1 MPNPPLSLIGMA
13 QLQLRR
19 YNEMNTLTRHKHA
32 DLIVE
37 RARQDAS
44 GETEAGWWTWE
55 YQYPGS
61 GVYRRYEYIG
71 LTFHKSTDYRYAMT
85 DKHPRYVPPKP
96 KLKLIDMMALPR
108 GTWVRTVGAIQANR
122 EVLGRAMA
130 DVLHVLAPADDVSFY
145 FAPQLRIIEQKKFTY
160 WGGGACPVPEGVVC
174 EVVTRG
180 AQTLMFT
187 DPTVQVWVHNAQ
199 TVSLYEI
206 IGYRITGVAGG
217 WTDDPSVI

>member
-1 MPNPPLSLIGMA
+1 
-13 QLQLRR
+13 
-19 YNEMNTLTRHKHA
+19 MNALARHKHY
-32 DLIVE
+32 DLILE

-44 GETEAGWWTWE
+44 GETAAGWWAWESVLGVTWC
-55 YQYPGS
+55 PCAILPNFTAS
-61 GVYRRYEYIG
+61 N
-71 LTFHKSTDYRYAMT
+71 YRYTMT

-108 GTWVRTVGAIQANR
+108 GTWVRTAGAIQTDR
-122 EVLGRAMA
+122 EVLGRGMEG
-130 DVLHVLAPADDVSFY
+130 VLHVLALADYATFY
-145 FAPQLRIIEQKKFTY
+145 YTAQLRIIEQKEFTF
-160 WGGGACPVPEGVVC
+160 WGGGGACPVPEGVVC

-180 AQTLMFT
+180 TQTLMFT
-187 DPTVQVWVHNAQ
+187 NPTVQVWAHNAQ